1 MAHNPKKEL
10 IRQKR
15 RVRGGVRVPHYKN
28 TADCA
33 TVDLPVPGQVTI
45 AMQQHIGRPCIP
57 CVKKGDRVLVGDRVG
72 DCTDGLCVPVH
83 TGVSGQVTGIT
94 ELLLPNG
101 QSCQA
106 VQIEADGQQ
115 TVSDA
120 VCPPVVEN
128 REMFLQAVKDAG
140 LVGLG
145 GAGFP
150 AYVKLD
156 PGKPVNTLVVNAAE
170 CEPYITCDYREILEN
185 VQDIMRGV
193 YAIRRYTDV
202 QQVIF
207 VIESNKPAAIR
218 TLCDIAADSADT
230 DNSVRVMRVASR
242 YPRGAEKLTIYAA
255 TGRKVPPGGLPADV
269 GCIVMNVTSV
279 GTLGRYLQTGMPLVA
294 KRLTVDGSAVQCPM
308 HVRVPVGTAI
318 KDVIAFAGGYAQQPG
333 KLLMGGPMM
342 GIALPDDTLP
352 VLKQN
357 NAILALNKQDA
368 EPPAFSAC
376 IRCGRCIKA
385 CPMGLQ
391 PVTVETDLRTENTGR
406 LQKDGVQ
413 SCMECGCCAY
423 VCPARRPL
431 VQSMRLAKQALRR

>member
-10 IRQKR
+10 IRSKG

-72 DCTDGLCVPVH
+72 DCTDGMCVPVH

-156 PGKPVNTLVVNAAE
+156 PGKPVDTLVVNAAE
-170 CEPYITCDYREILEN
+170 CEPYITCDNREILEN
-185 VQDIMRGV
+185 AKKSYQG
-193 YAIRRYTDV
+193 RYTCINLTNRNTIEFR
-202 QQVIF
+202 IF
-207 VIESNKPAAIR
+207 R
-218 TLCDIAADSADT
+218 
-230 DNSVRVMRVASR
+230 
-242 YPRGAEKLTIYAA
+242 
-255 TGRKVPPGGLPADV
+255 
-269 GCIVMNVTSV
+269 
-279 GTLGRYLQTGMPLVA
+279 GTLKYNTLIATLQFVERLCSVAIVLSEEELQALSWSDLMLGIQDSQYPELVKYL
-294 KRLTVDGSAVQCPM
+294 KERRLY
-308 HVRVPVGTAI
+308 I
-318 KDVIAFAGGYAQQPG
+318 
-333 KLLMGGPMM
+333 
-342 GIALPDDTLP
+342 
-352 VLKQN
+352 N
-357 NAILALNKQDA
+357 
-368 EPPAFSAC
+368 E
-376 IRCGRCIKA
+376 
-385 CPMGLQ
+385 
-391 PVTVETDLRTENTGR
+391 PVTAEGEV
-406 LQKDGVQ
+406 
-413 SCMECGCCAY
+413 
-423 VCPARRPL
+423 
-431 VQSMRLAKQALRR
+431 